1 MLVCES
7 CFQAMKTCGNDVSSA
22 VVIVVDETDPD
33 ESKCEKCKEN
43 GNNTLY
49 DI

>member
-7 CFQAMKTCGNDVSSA
+7 CFQAMKNRGDAVSSA

-33 ESKCEKCKEN
+33 ESRCEKCKES
-43 GNNTLY
+43 GNNALY